1 MSTILKAL
9 KKVESDSINKGSAVG
24 QAQSPQ
30 SREKVSSDRV
40 RPTWRGFHLFI
51 PILVLLAGVGIWRYL
66 ISTDS
71 PLEKQP
77 VQTFPIAKQPSN
89 QEKSIQARA
98 GAKPRPNAD
107 ERQARSSAPA
117 DSRKQPNR
125 QERTDESL
133 SAASDDLDT
142 KPLVATDM
150 PKRNPP
156 VKRDAP
162 QESTAKR
169 LEPENTVKE
178 SPPMENAG
186 SPKPNN
192 SKAEP
197 WRDAKRL
204 EENQLALQ
212 AVAWAPQPEKRMG
225 VIDGEVMR
233 EGDDVN
239 GYTVVKIQK
248 QNIIVLRDGKY
259 YRLEFQRR

>member
-9 KKVESDSINKGSAVG
+9 KKVESDSINKGSDVG

-30 SREKVSSDRV
+30 SPKRVSSERL
-40 RPTWRGFHLFI
+40 RPVWRGFHLFI
-51 PILVLLAGVGIWRYL
+51 PIIVLLAGIGIWRYL

-71 PLEKQP
+71 SLEKQS
-77 VQTFPIAKQPSN
+77 VQIFPIAKQPSN
-89 QEKSIQARA
+89 KEQSIQKGA
-98 GAKPRPNAD
+98 GAKPQPTVD

-125 QERTDESL
+125 QKRTDESL
-133 SAASDDLDT
+133 NAASDDLDK
-142 KPLVATDM
+142 KPLVEADM
-150 PKRNPP
+150 PKRNAP
-156 VKRDAP
+156 VKRGTP
-162 QESTAKR
+162 QEITPKR
-169 LEPENTVKE
+169 LEPENTVKK
-178 SPPMENAG
+178 SPAGEKAG
-186 SPKPNN
+186 SPKPDN
-192 SKAEP
+192 STAEP

-204 EENQLALQ
+204 EENQMALQ
-212 AVAWAPQPEKRMG
+212 AVAWAPQPEKRMV

-248 QNIIVLRDGKY
+248 QNIIVQRDGKY